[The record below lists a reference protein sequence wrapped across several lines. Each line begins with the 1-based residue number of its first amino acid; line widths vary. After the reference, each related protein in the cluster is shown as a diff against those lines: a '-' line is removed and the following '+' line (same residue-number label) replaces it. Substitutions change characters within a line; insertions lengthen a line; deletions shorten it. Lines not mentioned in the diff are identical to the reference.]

1 MKDHSQG
8 EGKERWDKLCMM
20 STGSESLAN
29 KEGRFEETLEITSG
43 STGLFRNDGD
53 KIAQH
58 PSEDAMWERW
68 RRKGEKKVNCIAV
81 R

>member
-1 MKDHSQG
+1 
-8 EGKERWDKLCMM
+8 M

-58 PSEDAMWERW
+58 PSEDAM
-68 RRKGEKKVNCIAV
+68 
-81 R
+81 